1 MLMSCER
8 AVTPRGVGGQTWERL
23 GRARRARGTR
33 ARAADGSSDFEFD
46 PSSLPTFGKKAG
58 SSVGGG
64 RTGGGLV
71 LPGMDGFDDSV
82 VRTNPL
88 SGTSP
93 AIRRPSGEDEVRGP
107 AGVIPKVGGEL
118 QGAFEPFKPPETYET
133 AKLTADEDDPD
144 RMLMMMR
151 QRAGLWHRLAKFI
164 RPLNA
169 KGFQPNDIFD
179 ATGIEPKE
187 QAIWVTW
194 LQCYASLKE
203 GVKFPSE
210 KLEYFNDEFRGAPN
224 LSQIM
229 YLPAAVRAEAAEF
242 IVDNEFEELQSKEL
256 VKAYEIKRAGAQ
268 TVAARDFNSTPGD
281 ILAYKLYRDIL
292 ELQRYQGEE
301 EAEKIYKRA
310 MKFAKTETAKTR
322 LASAVQMFAMSVT
335 AGPAAANASR
345 VADEDIKAEVQ
356 VVRLEEAEV
365 AFRPLPVVGN
375 LSKVTSAKIR
385 TAGTIERDGN
395 IFGVFTPQSNTDWVA
410 LPQWELLSTSTAPF
424 ALFVD
429 DTSKTDING
438 LKEKAEPGLLI
449 ADKGESTPRLGYYY
463 LVSKKS
469 SLVLAGSNSAAETV
483 SVMDGREILTLERN
497 GKSVTTLA
505 RVLLC
510 VRAPSRGGGDGMTT
524 EFVA

>member
-1 MLMSCER
+1 M
-8 AVTPRGVGGQTWERL
+8 
-23 GRARRARGTR
+23 
-33 ARAADGSSDFEFD
+33 
-46 PSSLPTFGKKAG
+46 
-58 SSVGGG
+58 
-64 RTGGGLV
+64 V

-229 YLPAAVRAEAAEF
+229 YLPAAVRAEAAEGLDEPLGGRAVV
-242 IVDNEFEELQSKEL
+242 IRARVVLEVPALPGHASG
-256 VKAYEIKRAGAQ
+256 VGAGHAYLDA
-268 TVAARDFNSTPGD
+268 TS
-281 ILAYKLYRDIL
+281 
-292 ELQRYQGEE
+292 
-301 EAEKIYKRA
+301 
-310 MKFAKTETAKTR
+310 M
-322 LASAVQMFAMSVT
+322 ASASVN
-335 AGPAAANASR
+335 APA
-345 VADEDIKAEVQ
+345 
-356 VVRLEEAEV
+356 
-365 AFRPLPVVGN
+365 
-375 LSKVTSAKIR
+375 
-385 TAGTIERDGN
+385 
-395 IFGVFTPQSNTDWVA
+395 
-410 LPQWELLSTSTAPF
+410 
-424 ALFVD
+424 
-429 DTSKTDING
+429 
-438 LKEKAEPGLLI
+438 
-449 ADKGESTPRLGYYY
+449 
-463 LVSKKS
+463 
-469 SLVLAGSNSAAETV
+469 
-483 SVMDGREILTLERN
+483 
-497 GKSVTTLA
+497 
-505 RVLLC
+505 
-510 VRAPSRGGGDGMTT
+510 
-524 EFVA
+524 